1 MFTVKISNT
10 GSCFEETWTSW
21 LGSAIKTVLLGT
33 NDLLFSICTWTLKKV
48 FFVEQVLSFLK
59 PFQILTL
66 AEKIACYHSITR
78 RKNCQSRKARRLHS
92 ANSSS
97 NSGRYPHLISHTTVF
112 IEIRKELKNSMS
124 PFILIATAM
133 FAQSYGFFDFW
144 QSVYHTKG
152 LKLSCTKARKFMR
165 VSVRKFSIRRAS
177 SFLSLVLLVTWSLH
191 FFLFCRLQLTMK
203 PLLSPA
209 SDDEGRKSKNGCRT
223 FM

>member
-1 MFTVKISNT
+1 MSTT
-10 GSCFEETWTSW
+10 GPFNKLQYKAFLQCLVGNVHRQNFEHRQ
-21 LGSAIKTVLLGT
+21 LLWRDVNKLARIGYKDGT
-33 NDLLFSICTWTLKKV
+33 FGYKRLIVFNMYVNFKNV
-48 FFVEQVLSFLK
+48 FFVEPVLSFLE

-97 NSGRYPHLISHTTVF
+97 NSGRYPHLISHTPVF

-144 QSVYHTKG
+144 QSV
-152 LKLSCTKARKFMR
+152 
-165 VSVRKFSIRRAS
+165 
-177 SFLSLVLLVTWSLH
+177 
-191 FFLFCRLQLTMK
+191 
-203 PLLSPA
+203 
-209 SDDEGRKSKNGCRT
+209 
-223 FM
+223 